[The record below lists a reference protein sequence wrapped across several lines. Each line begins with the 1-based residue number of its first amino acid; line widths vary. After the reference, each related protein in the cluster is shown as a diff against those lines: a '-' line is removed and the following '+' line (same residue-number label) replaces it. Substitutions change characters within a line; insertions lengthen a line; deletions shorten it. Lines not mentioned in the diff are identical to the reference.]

1 MTHQIGQ
8 YTKDRG
14 LAHEA
19 LVKLA
24 LQLAHN
30 AGEAGFMRKD
40 AYEALQ
46 HGVPAGT
53 KESKLRHIGK
63 LLLKMADDGQIK
75 KDISGKRWIVT
86 TKGENDL
93 LS

>member
-1 MTHQIGQ
+1 
-8 YTKDRG
+8 
-14 LAHEA
+14 
-19 LVKLA
+19 
-24 LQLAHN
+24 
-30 AGEAGFMRKD
+30 MRKD